1 MSKCVGLLR
10 SFGGKE
16 VIDRSGSFVLMFFS
30 PSERICERQQRE
42 ERLLGLLRRQEPGTD
57 NVHEV
62 HSEGNKTDFAL
73 RKHGLK
79 RTSSAAPQQ
88 RKRQKSCTYSIRRV
102 EQIWP
107 ARQPQRFEWN
117 WPPGEEEG

>member
-42 ERLLGLLRRQEPGTD
+42 ERLLGLLRRQ
-57 NVHEV
+57 
-62 HSEGNKTDFAL
+62 
-73 RKHGLK
+73 
-79 RTSSAAPQQ
+79 
-88 RKRQKSCTYSIRRV
+88 
-102 EQIWP
+102 
-107 ARQPQRFEWN
+107 
-117 WPPGEEEG
+117 